1 MDKIGPGLL
10 ALSLVAVLFGLML
23 AGWRGRLRR
32 QQDVAPLPGPPAD
45 AGPPLEAYEGQYVV
59 TTTAGDW
66 LDRISVHGL
75 GIRGNALLRVYPHG
89 LLIERTGA
97 PDVYIPR
104 DVLGGVRTESGMI
117 GKFVEKEGLA
127 VVTWQLGDRSV
138 DTAFRTRSAADKAPL
153 LAQLTSLVPTAS
165 QDEE

>member
-1 MDKIGPGLL
+1 MDKFGPALL
-10 ALSLVAVLFGLML
+10 TLSLIVVAVALML

-32 QQDVAPLPGPPAD
+32 QQDMAPLPEIPAE
-45 AGPPLEAYEGQYVV
+45 AGQPLEAYEGQYVV

-66 LDRISVHGL
+66 LDRVGVHGL

-89 LLIERTGA
+89 LLFERSGA
-97 PDVYIPR
+97 PDIYIPR
-104 DVLGGVRTESGMI
+104 GQLRDVRTESGMI
-117 GKFVEKEGLA
+117 GKFVEKDGLA
-127 VVTWQLGDRSV
+127 VLTWRLGERDV
-138 DTAFRTRSAADKAPL
+138 DTAFRTRNAADKTPL